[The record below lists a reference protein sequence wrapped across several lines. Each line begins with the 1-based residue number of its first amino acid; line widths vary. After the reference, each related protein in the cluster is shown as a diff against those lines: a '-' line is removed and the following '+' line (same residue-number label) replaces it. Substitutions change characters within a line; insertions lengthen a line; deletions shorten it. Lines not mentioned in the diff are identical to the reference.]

1 MSDPVILQEE
11 INPFCIKGAKYCEP
25 EKPPETPYPEMS
37 LGSAHDNTDDLIR
50 FLAVLICKKTA
61 LPVLGIS
68 KISKPPPF
76 LA

>member
-1 MSDPVILQEE
+1 MSGPVILQEE
-11 INPFCIKGAKYCEP
+11 INPFCIKGANVANPKNPGDPCL
-25 EKPPETPYPEMS
+25 EMS
-37 LGSAHDNTDDLIR
+37 LGSAHDNTDDLIL